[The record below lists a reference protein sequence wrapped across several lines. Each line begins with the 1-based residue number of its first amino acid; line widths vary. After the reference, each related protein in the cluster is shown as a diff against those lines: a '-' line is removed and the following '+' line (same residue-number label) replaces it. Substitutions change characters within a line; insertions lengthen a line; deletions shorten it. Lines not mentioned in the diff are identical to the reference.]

1 MKLSVCRIKLR
12 DCRSL
17 AGGFDRV
24 LSVAG
29 VAVLGCAVLN
39 ISSSIPF
46 LDWCATLLKAE
57 VSVPISPFGST
68 SNMCRCPA
76 ELRQS
81 STGDQVVD
89 IMEEEFCLWKRADS
103 INDGLRRGKG
113 NRGETSVAWG
123 VL

>member
-1 MKLSVCRIKLR
+1 VFSTTSKVVSLAVGVNCTVHRGTQKERVGAIKLSVCRIKLR

-46 LDWCATLLKAE
+46 LD
-57 VSVPISPFGST
+57 
-68 SNMCRCPA
+68 
-76 ELRQS
+76 
-81 STGDQVVD
+81 
-89 IMEEEFCLWKRADS
+89 
-103 INDGLRRGKG
+103 
-113 NRGETSVAWG
+113 
-123 VL
+123 